1 MAEKSSRYITK
12 CGFIAEPGLEIDN
25 KYELIEPIG
34 SGASCKVWSAR
45 NLYGDFKVAI
55 KFLNSNIKA
64 FELGKQ
70 EFSLLTQIQ
79 HPNIVRI
86 FDMDEITNTDQAY
99 ISMEYLDGKTFCKM
113 IEEREKLAPE
123 VVMNYLKQLV
133 SVLQYLRRILIK
145 HKDIKPTNLM
155 VSNNKAMLIDFN
167 IALTDN
173 FAYGTQAY
181 KCPSVDQEM
190 RWDYYADVWALA
202 LSFYELLTLREI
214 YESTTSYE
222 IQLDESCPRG
232 FPERTFKALKDII
245 HGAGQDCAA
254 DDYKILFCVE
264 ETVTEITGIPN
275 DIAEKYS
282 ITSSNQNFLTLAM
295 LNLTD
300 PRKHKSKDVIVRE
313 ALRSAGLPAGKEAI
327 KKLRAVFSQLKTR
340 GVLEYSG
347 KGFKKAVLSNVFLE
361 DMKL

>member
-1 MAEKSSRYITK
+1 MSGNSSRYVTK
-12 CGFIAEPGLEIDN
+12 CGFVAEPGLVIEN
-25 KYELIEPIG
+25 KYELIAPIG
-34 SGASCKVWSAR
+34 RGASCKVWSAN

-55 KFLNSNIKA
+55 KFLNADRKS

-86 FDMDEITNTDQAY
+86 FDMDEIDNSSQAY
-99 ISMEYLDGKTFCKM
+99 ITMEYLDGKTLGELIGKR
-113 IEEREKLAPE
+113 ERVAP
-123 VVMNYLKQLV
+123 VDAMNYLRQLV
-133 SVLQYLRRILIK
+133 SVLQYLRCMLIK

-173 FAYGTQAY
+173 FTYGTEAY
-181 KCPSVDQEM
+181 KCPSVVHKM
-190 RWDYYADVWALA
+190 KWDNYADVWALA
-202 LSFYELLTLREI
+202 LSFYELLTLREVFEI
-214 YESTTSYE
+214 TTSYE
-222 IQLDESCPRG
+222 IQLDESCPKG
-232 FPERTFKALKDII
+232 FPEKTFQALKDII
-245 HGAGQDCAA
+245 HGSGQGCTA
-254 DDYKILFCVE
+254 DDYKKLFCIE
-264 ETVTEITGIPN
+264 EAVKVITEIPN

-282 ITSSNQNFLTLAM
+282 ITSLNQKFLTLTL
-295 LNLTD
+295 LNLPD
-300 PRKHKSKDVIVRE
+300 PRKHKSKDAIVRE
-313 ALRSAGLPAGKEAI
+313 ALRNAGLPAGKDVM

-347 KGFKKAVLSNVFLE
+347 KGFKKAVLINEFLE